1 MLENME
7 FNFSFANFVVNSLSK
22 FGKFLLYLLFVLIIT
37 FLFAKLLKLY
47 IDIIENIVDD
57 VLFKKFGIDSER
69 DNKDRTLVFYTTGL
83 VCLFPI
89 LLIIVLP
96 IFYSCERKRMKRWLR
111 KIKRKFK
118 KNKIRV
124 K

>member
-7 FNFSFANFVVNSLSK
+7 FNFNFANFVANSLSK

-57 VLFKKFGIDSER
+57 VLFKKFGIDSEKY
-69 DNKDRTLVFYTTGL
+69 DKDKTLVFYTTGL

-89 LLIIVLP
+89 SLIIVLTM
-96 IFYSCERKRMKRWLR
+96 FYSCERKRMKRWLR

-118 KNKIRV
+118 KNKIGV